1 MIRITCPNCQSKL
14 NAKEEL
20 AGQTRKCPKCGTS
33 VLIPDPDIPI
43 EDSKSEAAAQ
53 PRPATG
59 AATLLSVEVPEQL
72 DSTSRYLICD
82 RTKVVA
88 LWRSDSRGW
97 MLKTRQGLIGAIR
110 NRDQLPG
117 RGNYVLVQ
125 VKLESGG
132 EGIRLKGLT
141 VYQLS
146 PWAMVSIEKGE
157 QTILESITDFT
168 GLGREQKVA
177 VRQSIMEQFMYETWQ
192 DAKRVLE
199 YLGNTDYHSPGVDEE

>member
-1 MIRITCPNCQSKL
+1 MIRVTCPNCQSKL
-14 NAKEEL
+14 NAKEKL

-33 VLIPDPDIPI
+33 VPIPDPDIPI
-43 EDSKSEAAAQ
+43 EDSKPEADAE
-53 PRPATG
+53 PRPAAG

-72 DSTSRYLICD
+72 DATSRYLICD

-88 LWRSDSRGW
+88 LWRSDGRGW
-97 MLKTRQGLIGAIR
+97 MLKTRQGLIGATR

-117 RGNYVLVQ
+117 RGDYFLVL

-132 EGIRLKGLT
+132 QSIRLKGLT
-141 VYQLS
+141 AYQLS
-146 PWAMVSIEKGE
+146 PWAMASIEKGE
-157 QTILESITDFT
+157 QKILESITDFT
-168 GLGREQKVA
+168 GLGREQKMA

-199 YLGNTDYHSPGVDEE
+199 YLGNADYHSPGADEE